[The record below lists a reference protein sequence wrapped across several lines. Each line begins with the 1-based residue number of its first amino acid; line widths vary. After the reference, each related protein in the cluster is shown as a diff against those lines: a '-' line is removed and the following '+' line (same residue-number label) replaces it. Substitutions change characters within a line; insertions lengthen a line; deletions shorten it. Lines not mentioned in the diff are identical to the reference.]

1 MFTNTVSNK
10 WTETAKKVEATIEL
24 IVFNV
29 GDVSF
34 GIPMIKIDRILNET
48 NLLRDFSLMAGIE
61 ILDLH
66 HRLFGSSIDNPSAM
80 VVLKGWNLA
89 GIPIDTTP
97 TLISVPRDRIR
108 ILLTKFRT
116 NNPLGI
122 ASHVAIIA
130 IDDRELTIFILES

>member
-1 MFTNTVSNK
+1 MFTNIVSNK

>member
-108 ILLTKFRT
+108 ILPTKFRT